1 MIATM
6 QLADVGVAK
15 AAMLY
20 GRRPRAG
27 KVPGLRRADFGLAA
41 PFGPGWVRPPQLGRA
56 GLVAIWEDD
65 AAVDEYFSTHPFAR
79 ALERGWRVRLE
90 PLRMHGSWPG
100 VPADVRTARTLNLEG
115 PFVTLTIARL
125 RPSQAPRFFKTNASA
140 ERGVNDTPGSIWT
153 SAVAL
158 PPFIS
163 SWSLWETEEA
173 IADYAFRTGG
183 GHANAILEQRRKDF
197 HRQSAFIRF
206 RPYKAEG
213 SLGGRRNPLP
223 AGALP

>member
-15 AAMLY
+15 VAGLY
-20 GRRPRAG
+20 RRRPRVG
-27 KVPGLRRADFGLAA
+27 KVPGLRQADFGIAA
-41 PFGPGWVRPPQLGRA
+41 PFGPGLARPPQFGRA
-56 GLVAIWEDD
+56 GLVAMWDDD
-65 AAVDEYFSTHPFAR
+65 AAVDDYFSTHPFAR
-79 ALERGWRVRLE
+79 ALEHGWRVRLE

-100 VPADVRTARTLNLEG
+100 VPDDLPKARTLHVDG

-153 SAVAL
+153 TAVAL

-163 SWSLWETEEA
+163 SWSLWESEGS
-173 IADYAFRTGG
+173 IADYAFREGG
-183 GHANAILEQRRKDF
+183 GHANAIVEQRRKDF

-206 RPYKAEG
+206 RPYQSEG
-213 SLGGRRNPLP
+213 SLQGRRNALP
-223 AGALP
+223 AGALG